1 MAGPEQTPNRE
12 EKALQ
17 ALISAALH
25 VNNDNVTLEEIQP
38 YLNSDVTLSAE
49 DEAALR
55 LSKKRLVRE
64 ATPQTQ
70 GMFSEAESFM
80 ALHRK
85 RPTSGFSAKTEDE
98 IKRKREELLQKLRK
112 KKGGN

>member
-1 MAGPEQTPNRE
+1 MAGPEQTPDRE

-25 VNNDNVTLEEIQP
+25 VNSDEVAHDEIQP
-38 YLNSDVTLSAE
+38 YLTQDVTLSPE
-49 DEAALR
+49 DETALQA
-55 LSKKRLVRE
+55 SKKRITRQE
-64 ATPQTQ
+64 KPQTQ
-70 GMFSEAESFM
+70 AMSSEAEAFM

-85 RPTSGFSAKTEDE
+85 RPVAGFSAKTEEE